1 MKLLLRRIVGRSME
15 PNLVQGDLVV
25 FVPRR
30 GYSVGDVVLAR
41 HEGQQIVKRITR
53 VEGERYYLVGDNRQE
68 STDSRHYGMEESS
81 AIIGSIMI
89 NLHFV
94 EATKPPKLVL
104 KQGVILGRV
113 AAAVLVAMAVIHLFR
128 IDTFIPILD
137 QNLPGGQGIATA
149 VAMLIVLS
157 EVFAIPFLLR
167 IKLSP
172 LAHIKSG
179 ALVAFAPLWW
189 LLITIWAYRSP
200 DSIGQLGE
208 FMGVYATPLVLVV
221 NIVWVGFN
229 YYTLYALGYNHLKV
243 ADILSFKKK

>member
-1 MKLLLRRIVGRSME
+1 MIYLRRV
-15 PNLVQGDLVV
+15 
-25 FVPRR
+25 
-30 GYSVGDVVLAR
+30 VGDSMAPTLTDGRYGIFRRRSSYHVGDIVLVR
-41 HEGQQIVKRITR
+41 RPSGEVIKRISKVDGSR
-53 VEGERYYLVGDNRQE
+53 VYLVGDNRQG
-68 STDSRHYGMEESS
+68 STDSRHYGMVDRE

-94 EATKPPKLVL
+94 EATKPPKLVQ
-104 KQGVILGRV
+104 KNGIILGRV

-137 QNLPGGQGIATA
+137 QNLPGGTGLASA

-167 IKLSP
+167 MRLSP
-172 LAHIKSG
+172 LAHVKSG

-200 DSIGQLGE
+200 DSTGQLGE
-208 FMGVYATPLVLVV
+208 FMDVYATPLILVL

-229 YYTLYALGYNHLKV
+229 YYTLYTLGYNKLKV
-243 ADILSFKKK
+243 SDIYNFKKK